1 VYNVYNEI
9 VTTPYVLLPYNLP
22 IVYRLDFPCHY
33 RVRARLPY
41 GGSVMSNLIPSDCSH
56 CDDSGFD
63 HAEDNFCSCPE
74 GDKLLQSEMSTVPN
88 YTDVLNDDLED
99 PYWD

>member
-1 VYNVYNEI
+1 MDNC
-9 VTTPYVLLPYNLP
+9 P
-22 IVYRLDFPCHY
+22 
-33 RVRARLPY
+33 
-41 GGSVMSNLIPSDCSH
+41 H
-56 CDDSGFD
+56 CDESGFD